1 MACLVVQVALVY
13 LQLLLELLPE
23 ADLFLIQYVKFLVL
37 GFDLGQIVGQL
48 GFFELQLSL
57 LA

>member
-48 GFFELQLSL
+48 GFFLLQLSL